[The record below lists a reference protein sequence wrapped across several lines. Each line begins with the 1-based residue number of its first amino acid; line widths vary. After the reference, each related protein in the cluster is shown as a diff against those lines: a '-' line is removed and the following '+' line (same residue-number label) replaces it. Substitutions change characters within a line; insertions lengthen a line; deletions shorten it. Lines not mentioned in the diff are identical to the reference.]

1 MPIFHSSIVSHE
13 FFSKATISYKLMPE
27 TPKQTELF
35 NLSVNI
41 PLHSTY
47 EYLILFCIIDQ
58 AGLSDRVWS
67 VFQYFLWMY
76 EIGDQAFLIYFLA
89 MYLKLHILKSNSLL
103 WNVPK

>member
-1 MPIFHSSIVSHE
+1 
-13 FFSKATISYKLMPE
+13 MPE

-58 AGLSDRVWS
+58 ACLSDRV
-67 VFQYFLWMY
+67 
-76 EIGDQAFLIYFLA
+76 
-89 MYLKLHILKSNSLL
+89 
-103 WNVPK
+103 

>member
-1 MPIFHSSIVSHE
+1 MPIFHWSIVSHE
-13 FFSKATISYKLMPE
+13 SFSKATISYKLMPE

-58 AGLSDRVWS
+58 ACLSDRVWS
-67 VFQYFLWMY
+67 VFQFFSWKY
-76 EIGDQAFLIYFLA
+76 EIG
-89 MYLKLHILKSNSLL
+89 
-103 WNVPK
+103 V